1 MTTNDATTDV
11 YSYLTNLQAVR
22 VSDETRAMWQA
33 VREITEQV
41 RPTIERARQ
50 VLAAHEAQGQIVRN
64 EIVESLETL
73 PELSKGDV
81 EQGLWEIMQ
90 ELSGARHLWAAM
102 QELAQ
107 LCDPDTLTPADI
119 EGAQET
125 LTD

>member
-1 MTTNDATTDV
+1 MNTNDTTTDV
-11 YSYLTNLQAVR
+11 YSYLTNLQGVR
-22 VSDETRAMWQA
+22 VTDETRAAWKA

-50 VLAAHEAQGQIVRN
+50 VLAGHEAQGEIVRS
-64 EIVESLETL
+64 EIVQGMETL
-73 PELSKGDV
+73 TEISRGDV
-81 EQGLWEIMQ
+81 EQGLWELMQ
-90 ELSGARHLWAAM
+90 ELSGARGLWTAM

-119 EGAQET
+119 ERAQET